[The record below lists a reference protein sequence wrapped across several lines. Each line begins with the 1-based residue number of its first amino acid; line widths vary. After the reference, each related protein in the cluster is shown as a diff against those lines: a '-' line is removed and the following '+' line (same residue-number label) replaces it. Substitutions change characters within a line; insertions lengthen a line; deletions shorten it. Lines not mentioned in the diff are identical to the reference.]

1 MKTMNKG
8 RVVWGGFLVLLVMS
22 GMTLRSYGQPRQPE
36 RSIPNLYSSLC
47 AACHGAEMRGGQF
60 KGFIGENWSGP
71 SDDASLANA
80 IRDGSTNKL
89 MPAMSFALSD
99 AEIRAMVVFIREKIQ
114 QAKNETNVFAKPIDG
129 AVVNSREHKFKFKT
143 VVTGLDT
150 PWSMAFLPD
159 GRQLIAE
166 LSGRLRVVVNG
177 QLQPEPVSG
186 TPKVRAKGQGGLME
200 VVLHPDYAN
209 NGWIY
214 LGYSDAALDAGGK
227 EVGMT
232 AIARGRLKGN
242 EWTDNEVIYC
252 APLETY
258 LPTTHHYGNRLVFD
272 GKGHLFFT
280 IGERGSA
287 EHAQNLKLPNGKVH
301 RIFDDGRIPSDNP
314 FVKQVGALPTIWC
327 YGNRNPQGLAQHPET
342 GEVWETEHGP
352 RGGDEL
358 NLILPGRNYGWPI
371 ITFGM
376 DYNGTPVTGGLT
388 AKEGMEQP
396 VTFWTPSI
404 AVCGI
409 DFYAGGKFP
418 RWKNNLFVTGLASQE
433 FRRLVLEGHAVKEQE
448 VLFKNIGR
456 VRDVANAPDGFV
468 YVILNKPDQIVR
480 LEPAE

>member
-129 AVVNSREHKFKFKT
+129 AVVNSCEHKFKFKT

-177 QLQPEPVSG
+177 QLQPEPVLS
-186 TPKVRAKGQGGLME
+186 TPKVRAKGQ
-200 VVLHPDYAN
+200 
-209 NGWIY
+209 
-214 LGYSDAALDAGGK
+214 
-227 EVGMT
+227 
-232 AIARGRLKGN
+232 
-242 EWTDNEVIYC
+242 
-252 APLETY
+252 
-258 LPTTHHYGNRLVFD
+258 
-272 GKGHLFFT
+272 
-280 IGERGSA
+280 
-287 EHAQNLKLPNGKVH
+287 
-301 RIFDDGRIPSDNP
+301 
-314 FVKQVGALPTIWC
+314 
-327 YGNRNPQGLAQHPET
+327 
-342 GEVWETEHGP
+342 
-352 RGGDEL
+352 
-358 NLILPGRNYGWPI
+358 
-371 ITFGM
+371 
-376 DYNGTPVTGGLT
+376 
-388 AKEGMEQP
+388 
-396 VTFWTPSI
+396 
-404 AVCGI
+404 
-409 DFYAGGKFP
+409 
-418 RWKNNLFVTGLASQE
+418 
-433 FRRLVLEGHAVKEQE
+433 
-448 VLFKNIGR
+448 
-456 VRDVANAPDGFV
+456 
-468 YVILNKPDQIVR
+468 
-480 LEPAE
+480 